1 MDELIPLRT
10 WLMARKGQ
18 WSQIA
23 KRTHLST
30 KTIQRVA
37 NQPNRSVNLRTYQLL
52 RDEMLGEPPHVAQTE
67 GV

>member
-1 MDELIPLRT
+1 
-10 WLMARKGQ
+10 MARKGQ
-18 WSQIA
+18 WTQIA

-52 RDEMLGEPPHVAQTE
+52 RDEMLGEQSLATHAG